1 MARKIFSNQ
10 MVKQREV
17 QAPSIHELRCVWSLF
32 VTRIAMQNLEQA
44 PSSPRYEA
52 ANVPPPFLTDA
63 ELRRIAEPLRQPA
76 AIMRWFK
83 RAGFEVKQ
91 KPNGMPLVSR
101 VHFEQVMRGRQPA
114 SSDIGGNIDDF
125 SPNAAAL
132 LQRFA
137 SCNKKKVN

>member
-1 MARKIFSNQ
+1 MW
-10 MVKQREV
+10 
-17 QAPSIHELRCVWSLF
+17 PLF
-32 VTRIAMQNLEQA
+32 VTTIAMQNLERI
-44 PSSPRYEA
+44 PSNPRYDA
-52 ANVPPPFLTDA
+52 ASLPPPFLTDA

-101 VHFEQVMRGRQPA
+101 RHFDQVMRGRGFT
-114 SSDIGGNIDDF
+114 SVDSDRDAETS

-132 LQRFA
+132 QQRFA
-137 SCNKKKVN
+137 RSNKNKVC

>member
-1 MARKIFSNQ
+1 MKNL
-10 MVKQREV
+10 V
-17 QAPSIHELRCVWSLF
+17 QAPSSLRS
-32 VTRIAMQNLEQA
+32 
-44 PSSPRYEA
+44 EA
-52 ANVPPPFLTDA
+52 ANIPPPFLTDD
-63 ELRRIAEPLRQPA
+63 ELHRIAEPLRQPA

-101 VHFEQVMRGRQPA
+101 VHFEQVMRGQPTTD
-114 SSDIGGNIDDF
+114 SIDGNIDDC

-137 SCNKKKVN
+137 RSNKKKAN

>member
-1 MARKIFSNQ
+1 
-10 MVKQREV
+10 
-17 QAPSIHELRCVWSLF
+17 
-32 VTRIAMQNLEQA
+32 MQNLEQV

-101 VHFEQVMRGRQPA
+101 VHFEQVMRGGQPT
-114 SSDIGGNIDDF
+114 SSDIDDC

-132 LQRFA
+132 LRRFA